1 MKRILFINTGGTI
14 SSSQRG
20 QGLVP
25 TETAE
30 AILRKI
36 PELQD
41 MCRVEPRTWLS
52 IDSTNMQPKN
62 WARLA
67 EIVHAEWEHFDG
79 IVIAHGTDTMAYT
92 SSALS
97 FMLGAIDK
105 PVILTGS
112 QLPVLVQAGDAKQNL
127 IDAFVAACSRSQGVY
142 IVFNGKI
149 IKGCRAVKVR
159 SKSFCA
165 FESIN
170 YPYIG
175 RIKNREITF
184 EHKSEFVHSNH
195 SFSNAY
201 SDKVFLL
208 KLTPAL
214 NPRIFDTLYSL
225 GYKGIII
232 EGFGLGGIPFQG
244 EDLPG
249 EIERLITH
257 NICVAVTT
265 QCLYEGSDLT
275 VYEVGR
281 KVLAKGVIRC
291 EDMTTEAIVTKL
303 MWALGQSSD
312 AQHVKRIME
321 ENYVDEIT
329 LPSPAVLNR
338 MRWNIPGCIAAP
350 GKNVAQALRG

>member
-14 SSSQRG
+14 SSSQRC
-20 QGLVP
+20 QGLAP

-30 AILRKI
+30 DILMQI
-36 PELQD
+36 PEMQD

-52 IDSTNMQPKN
+52 IDSTNMQPEN

-67 EIVHAEWEHFDG
+67 EIVHAELEHFDG

-112 QLPVLVQAGDAKQNL
+112 QLPILVQTGDSKQNM
-127 IDAFVAACSRSQGVY
+127 IDAFVAACSHIQGVY

-175 RIKNREITF
+175 RIKDREITF

-214 NPRIFDTLYSL
+214 NPKIFDTLYTL

-232 EGFGLGGIPFQG
+232 EGFGLGGIPFQEG
-244 EDLPG
+244 SLLCG
-249 EIERLITH
+249 IERLIA
-257 NICVAVTT
+257 NSLCVAVTT
-265 QCLYEGSDLT
+265 QCLYEGSDLS

-281 KVLAKGVIRC
+281 KVLEKGVILC
-291 EDMTTEAIVTKL
+291 WDMTTEAIVTKM
-303 MWALGQSSD
+303 MWALGRSPDS
-312 AQHVKRIME
+312 QHAKSIME
-321 ENYVDEIT
+321 ENFVDEIT
-329 LPSPAVLNR
+329 
-338 MRWNIPGCIAAP
+338 IP
-350 GKNVAQALRG
+350 